1 MKKLVWFTIFLSLF
15 YCKKEIE
22 EEKMVVT
29 STYGEVLIN
38 ENKDN
43 VHVGLV
49 VKQGDIIRTEN
60 GKITFQNREGVTI
73 LIKEFSKIRISSLTR
88 RLTNIESTN
97 GSMLIRINNKLDAGS
112 NFNVMTPTAVAG
124 VRGTTFFV
132 YSSRES
138 TIINSIEGSVEVGKP
153 GEAGVI
159 AQKRSVEVNAT
170 GQKVLQEN
178 YAPNMSEVTDILT
191 TVTVS
196 PENVDRAVNGD
207 TRELEIES
215 RDKAKDVEKDTMDI
229 LRSPAYVAMRNA
241 EVIKST
247 VVLKDGSRVRG
258 NVVFQ
263 TQQKIFVIVEDRS
276 VRELEKN
283 TVSSIE
289 FF

>member
-1 MKKLVWFTIFLSLF
+1 MKKLLLLTIFLSLF
-15 YCKKEIE
+15 YCKKEIV

-138 TIINSIEGSVEVGKP
+138 TIVNSIEGSVEVGKP

-178 YAPNMSEVTDILT
+178 YAPNLSEVTDILT

-229 LRSPAYVAMRNA
+229 LRSPAYVAVRNA